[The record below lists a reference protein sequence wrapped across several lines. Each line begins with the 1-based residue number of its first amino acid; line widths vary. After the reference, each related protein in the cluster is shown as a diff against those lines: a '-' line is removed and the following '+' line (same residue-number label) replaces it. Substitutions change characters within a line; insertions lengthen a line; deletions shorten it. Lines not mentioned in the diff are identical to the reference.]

1 MKRTILA
8 LALVAFACP
17 AFAQF
22 ALNVGYG
29 NESFISYRTG
39 DRRVDSY
46 NGVFVGAT
54 YTFAFEYFELTP
66 GIYWNY
72 AEQKGVTVPKYTADG
87 KWIWHNIDIPVM
99 FSYTFNKYGNVKP
112 FICAGPVIQ
121 IGLSNKIVDAQTSTS
136 LDLYREDNYSL
147 APGGA
152 FRRFNVLAGPGAG
165 VVIFDRIRIN
175 VGYNFGLVR
184 RTKNQ
189 AADEPYRNNQF
200 YAGVSLL
207 F

>member
-1 MKRTILA
+1 MFTTAPR
-8 LALVAFACP
+8 
-17 AFAQF
+17 AQLMRM
-22 ALNVGYG
+22 AVG
-29 NESFISYRTG
+29 FIMIT
-39 DRRVDSY
+39 
-46 NGVFVGAT
+46 VFQTSGHHKAGTLLSVLRKGA
-54 YTFAFEYFELTP
+54 
-66 GIYWNY
+66 
-72 AEQKGVTVPKYTADG
+72 
-87 KWIWHNIDIPVM
+87 IDIPVM